1 MFRSILPKE
10 TNFFEFFEQHSRY
23 GIEACKEL
31 FAMLSEPG
39 DMAARAA
46 RIKDIEREADSVT
59 HACTDALHKTF
70 ITPIDRSEILG
81 LMQRMDDVVDSIE
94 SIASRLVMYEIRD
107 ARPEATALAE
117 VLVRA
122 SKEIEL
128 AVTGLRNMKNAEAIK
143 GHCIMLFDLEN
154 EGDILMRSA
163 LADLFKHE
171 TNAIAIIKWKEIFE
185 RLEKATDRCESVANS
200 IQGIV
205 IESS

>member
-10 TNFFEFFEQHSRY
+10 TNFFEYFEQHSRY

-31 FAMLSEPG
+31 FAMLSAGG
-39 DMAARAA
+39 DMPVRAA
-46 RIKDIEREADSVT
+46 RIKEIEREADSVT
-59 HACTDALHKTF
+59 HACTDALHKTY

-94 SIASRLVMYEIRD
+94 SIASRLVMYEIQEV
-107 ARPEATALAE
+107 RPEATALAD

-128 AVTGLRNMKNAEAIK
+128 AVTGLRNMKNADTIK
-143 GHCIMLFDLEN
+143 QHCIVLFDLEN

-171 TNAIAIIKWKEIFE
+171 TDAIKVIKWKELFE
-185 RLEKATDRCESVANS
+185 RLEKATDRCESVANT